1 MWYDSRMRTHV
12 LSGAREY
19 LTSLS
24 EKEQAVFRGALDV
37 LGNYGEGLV
46 HTKQL
51 RGPIRELI
59 IAHHRVTYFR
69 LGNTVYFVRGF
80 RKKSRKTPRQEI
92 EYAERTY
99 RLLTQ

>member
-1 MWYDSRMRTHV
+1 VWYDPQVRTHV
-12 LSGAREY
+12 LDGVRKY

-24 EKEQAVFRGALDV
+24 EKEQAVFRSAMDS

-46 HTKQL
+46 RTKQL
-51 RGPIRELI
+51 RGPVRELI

-69 LGNTVYFVRGF
+69 VGGILYFVRGF